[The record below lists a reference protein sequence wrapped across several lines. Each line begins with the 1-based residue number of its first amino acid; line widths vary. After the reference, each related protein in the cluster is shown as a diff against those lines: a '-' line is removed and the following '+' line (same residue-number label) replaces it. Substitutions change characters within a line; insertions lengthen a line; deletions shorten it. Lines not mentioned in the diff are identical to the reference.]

1 VSAATRVAGVIGD
14 PVRHSLSPA
23 IHQAA
28 FAAAG
33 LDWVFVA
40 FEVPAGRGAAAIEA
54 MRVLGI
60 DGLSVTMP
68 HKEDVIA
75 ALDELTPSAEALGAV
90 NCVVARDGRLIGD
103 NTDGEGLVVGLAE
116 SAGLDLAGRSVLV
129 LGAGGAA
136 RSVVRASSMAGAAE
150 VVVVGR
156 TPTRVDAAVAVG
168 EGVARAGF
176 ASEVAGA
183 EVVINATPVGMGDDA
198 SLPLDPNLLRSGQVV
213 VDLVYHPLRTPLLR
227 AAAAAGART
236 VDGLAMLVGQAALS
250 FRQWTGKDA
259 PVDAMRAGAMAGLAA
274 RDDH

>member
-1 VSAATRVAGVIGD
+1 MSASTRIAGVIGD

-28 FAAAG
+28 FAATA

-40 FEVPAGRGAAAIEA
+40 FEVPVGRGAAAIEA

-60 DGLSVTMP
+60 EGLSVTMP
-68 HKEDVIA
+68 HKEEVIA

-103 NTDGEGLVVGLAE
+103 NTDGEGLVIGLAE
-116 SAGLDLAGRSVLV
+116 SAGVDLTGRSVLV
-129 LGAGGAA
+129 LGAGAAA
-136 RSVVRASSMAGAAE
+136 RSVVRATSMAGAAE

-156 TPTRVDAAVAVG
+156 TPGRVDAAVAVG
-168 EGVARAGF
+168 GGVARAGHGGD
-176 ASEVAGA
+176 VTGA
-183 EVVINATPVGMGDDA
+183 DVVINATPVGMGDDA
-198 SLPLDPNLLRSGQVV
+198 SLPLDATLLRSGQVV

-236 VDGLAMLVGQAALS
+236 VDGLVMLVGQAALS
-250 FRQWTGKDA
+250 FGQWTGNDA

-274 RDDH
+274 RDDL